1 MTLKTRK
8 ISAPLLTLL
17 LSPLLAGAPLLNAA
31 SVGEDKVSAIKG
43 HEKIAIAEFG
53 VEFYT
58 QLHAEGR
65 GGSGSNAQVTAV
77 LSGVSDD
84 TLHAVAQQAYADTV
98 ASLQKAGFEVVDVAT
113 LKDNPKY
120 QELEKKY
127 GAPSPYTFTDESF
140 FEGQPTISKIFAPDG
155 MQAFQS
161 TSVGRGNFSQRT
173 DSQNQGRGD
182 KEGELAKELGVTLLH
197 VHYLASFGTVAASK
211 NNPWLGG
218 AAKARASFEAQPVLF
233 PEDTEFQF
241 VTEAGKRTF
250 TNSKRPRHSGAVY
263 LKDPLIASDNIF
275 NAQDNTPAETK
286 KSDIVGSALSGLLG
300 VGGQKRKTLEV
311 QPSSEDAF
319 KAGYQAL
326 IQDAANG
333 LSTELAS
340 GR

>member
-1 MTLKTRK
+1 MRIRTGKTA
-8 ISAPLLTLL
+8 APLLALL
-17 LSPLLAGAPLLNAA
+17 LSPLLASAPLLHAA
-31 SVGEDKVSAIKG
+31 AVGEDKVSAIKG
-43 HEKIAIAEFG
+43 HQKVVIAEFG

-77 LSGVSDD
+77 LNGVSDE
-84 TLHAVAQQAYADTV
+84 TLNAVTQQAYADTI
-98 ASLQKAGFEVVDVAT
+98 ASLQKAGFEVVDAAT

-120 QELEKKY
+120 QELAKKY
-127 GAPSPYTFTDESF
+127 GAPSPYTFTDDSF
-140 FEGQPTISKIFAPDG
+140 FEGQPTVSKIFAPEG
-155 MQAFQS
+155 MPAVHS

-173 DSQNQGRGD
+173 DSQNQGRGE
-182 KEGELAKELGVTLLH
+182 KEGQLAKELDVTLLH

-241 VTEAGKRTF
+241 VTDAGMRTF
-250 TNSKRPRHSGAVY
+250 TTSKRPRHTGAVY
-263 LKDPLIASDNIF
+263 LKEPLLASDNIF
-275 NAQDNTPAETK
+275 GTQDSTPAETK

-311 QPSSEDAF
+311 QPASEDAF

-326 IQDAANG
+326 IQDAAG
-333 LSTELAS
+333 SLSDALAA

>member
-1 MTLKTRK
+1 MSTRTRK
-8 ISAPLLTLL
+8 ISAPVLALL
-17 LSPLLAGAPLLNAA
+17 LSPLLAGASFLHAA
-31 SVGEDKVSAIKG
+31 SVGEDKVSAIKA
-43 HEKIAIAEFG
+43 HQKVVIAEFG

-84 TLHAVAQQAYADTV
+84 TFRAITQQAYADTV
-98 ASLQKAGFEVVDVAT
+98 ASLQKAGFEVVDAAT
-113 LKDNPKY
+113 LKDNSKF

-127 GAPSPYTFTDESF
+127 GAPSPYTFTDDSF

-155 MQAFQS
+155 MQAFFS
-161 TSVGRGNFSQRT
+161 SSAARGSFSQRT

-182 KEGELAKELGVTLLH
+182 KEGELAKELDVTLLH

-218 AAKARASFEAQPVLF
+218 AAKARAAFEAQPVLF
-233 PEDTEFQF
+233 PEETEFQF

-250 TNSKRPRHSGAVY
+250 TNSRRPRHTGAVY
-263 LKDPLIASDNIF
+263 LKEPLVASENIF
-275 NAQDNTPAETK
+275 GAQDNTPAETK
-286 KSDIVGSALSGLLG
+286 KSDIIGSAIGGLLG
-300 VGGQKRKTLEV
+300 VGGQKRKALDV
-311 QPSSEDAF
+311 QPTSEDAF

-326 IQDAANG
+326 ILDAAD
-333 LSTELAS
+333 SMSQTMAS
-340 GR
+340 AR